1 MYIYVQR
8 ERKRDGDR
16 EKQRERERETEN
28 EGTGCHL
35 IIQGEMCIDFRCL
48 LLILTAYRRL
58 SNISKDLHTLLILRI
73 SCKFLCFV
81 FTCIACYWF

>member
-1 MYIYVQR
+1 MVSQIEYLATLKECVPAESY
-8 ERKRDGDR
+8 DA
-16 EKQRERERETEN
+16 
-28 EGTGCHL
+28 L
-35 IIQGEMCIDFRCL
+35 IAKHQVDDFREMCIDFRCL